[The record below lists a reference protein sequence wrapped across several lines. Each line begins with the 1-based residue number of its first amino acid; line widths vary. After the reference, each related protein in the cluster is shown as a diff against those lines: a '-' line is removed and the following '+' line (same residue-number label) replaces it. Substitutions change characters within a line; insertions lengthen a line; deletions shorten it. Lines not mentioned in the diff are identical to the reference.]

1 MKAVFSTSS
10 PSMQS
15 RLLMQTI
22 GIVVAVWFGAV
33 GIVWW
38 DTQHELDELFDAHLA
53 HAAAILVTQQAGD
66 LEQDDEDNDQD
77 GRTDVDTPLL
87 HKYAPRVAYQV
98 FHHDQLS
105 HHSANSSHRPMSE
118 KSEGFSTEILEDGQ
132 AWRVF
137 VTNGAE
143 KGDRVYV
150 AEQISS
156 RDDIMWTILRS
167 QFIPFVFAL
176 PILAAGVW
184 LSVRQGLSPLARIRR
199 ALLSE
204 SDRSNKDLLGMQA
217 PKEIEPLIRAIIESQ
232 SKLQAKLD
240 AEARFTGDAAHE
252 LRTPIAA
259 IRAHAQ
265 VIERMIPK
273 DSEAE
278 RLSLSDMLAACDR
291 ASRLIE
297 QLLALARLESSEQAA
312 ASREICRVDRLVMHA
327 ARELAP
333 RGLER
338 DQVIEMHIDENQS
351 IEDCVNPAL
360 IEALVRN
367 LMDNAIRYTPIG
379 GQVQLR
385 MEGLSPS
392 CLWRLVIE
400 DSGPGLTESQLS
412 RLGERFFRVLG
423 SQETGSGLGW
433 SIVRRI
439 CHHEK
444 LHVHVGRSA
453 NVGGLSVEIT
463 KPLSKG

>member
-66 LEQDDEDNDQD
+66 LEQDDDDNDQD

-137 VTNGAE
+137 VTKGAE
-143 KGDRVYV
+143 QGDRVYV

-176 PILAAGVW
+176 
-184 LSVRQGLSPLARIRR
+184 
-199 ALLSE
+199 SE

-217 PKEIEPLIRAIIESQ
+217 PKEIEPLIRAIVESQ
-232 SKLQAKLD
+232 SNLQAKLD

-291 ASRLIE
+291 ATRLIE

-312 ASREICRVDRLVMHA
+312 ASRELCRVDQLVMQA

-338 DQVIEMHIDENQS
+338 DQVIEMHIDEHQS

-385 MEGLSPS
+385 MEGLSKS
-392 CLWRLVIE
+392 WLWRLVIE
-400 DSGPGLTESQLS
+400 DSGPGLTESQLT

-444 LHVHVGRSA
+444 LHVHVGQSA

-463 KPLSKG
+463 KPLSEG